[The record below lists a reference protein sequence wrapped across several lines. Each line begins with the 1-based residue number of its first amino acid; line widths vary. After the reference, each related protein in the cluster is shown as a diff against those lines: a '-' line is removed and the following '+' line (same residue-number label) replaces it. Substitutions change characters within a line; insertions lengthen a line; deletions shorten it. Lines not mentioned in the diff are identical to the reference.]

1 MPLVAAS
8 GFLLT
13 VAPAF
18 APNSFWKH
26 EQMYYATFK
35 VREFESLFY
44 KINTFL
50 QKTITGIRL
59 RAKRIFLVNIK
70 YTYFSILFLAFA
82 APFLCYFQRLL
93 VVKKNWS
100 NFCYIVLLHLSAQ
113 KEYLRFLKLYFKLE
127 MLIFLS
133 FVVSFTGKISQNPW
147 MGKIW
152 VFPSIFQEL
161 GKIFT

>member
-1 MPLVAAS
+1 
-8 GFLLT
+8 
-13 VAPAF
+13 
-18 APNSFWKH
+18 
-26 EQMYYATFK
+26 MYYATFK

-50 QKTITGIRL
+50 QKTITCIRL
-59 RAKRIFLVNIK
+59 RAKQIFLVNAK
-70 YTYFSILFLAFA
+70 YTYFSILCLAFA

-93 VVKKNWS
+93 VVKKNWC
-100 NFCYIVLLHLSAQ
+100 NFCYIVLLYLSAQ

-127 MLIFLS
+127 ILIFLS
-133 FVVSFTGKISQNPW
+133 FVVSFTGKISQDPW
-147 MGKIW
+147 MGKIR